1 MKSQHSTLTAMSLF
15 GLMAATL
22 GAAPSVS
29 VDNVVQRWPWNNK
42 VDITYTVNDGQDV
55 SASRFCRLVF
65 TVVIDGTTNIVDGV
79 TDVGASASTG
89 THVVTWTAP
98 DGIRSDTCSISAAL
112 YTAENPSGDDYMVID
127 LDTGAVTFEGLLAS
141 QEASNAR
148 YNVPLYKTDK
158 MVLRKVRGGVSYPLG
173 YNRND
178 IIASGNAPRTVV
190 PTHDWYYGVF
200 LVTQAQYQKICG
212 TNPSGCKTAED
223 GNEVAHRPAENMTWY
238 DLRGAGTRPGTPIQP
253 NAGGAFFQ
261 RLAAK
266 TGVTSFDLPTE
277 EMSEIATRTG
287 LNYQFVWGLE
297 STDWQLY
304 SWSKVNHPSGFS
316 VAVGKLLP
324 NNWGLYDVTGNVY
337 EWQLDDC
344 SRADLT
350 QPHDM
355 FVPADDGANSQR
367 RVRCGGDW
375 AANNCSSHFLPTC
388 RAYSYEA
395 SNKIVL
401 FGFRV
406 ARVMP

>member
-1 MKSQHSTLTAMSLF
+1 MKAQHRTLTAMSLF
-15 GLMAATL
+15 GLVAATL

-55 SASRFCRLVF
+55 SVGRFCRLVF
-65 TVVIDGTTNIVDGV
+65 TVVIDGTTNLVDGV
-79 TDVGASASTG
+79 TDIGASASTG
-89 THVVTWTAP
+89 THVATWTAP
-98 DGIRSDTCSISAAL
+98 EGVRSDNCSVSAAL
-112 YTAENPSGDDYMVID
+112 YMAENPSGDDYMVID

-178 IIASGNAPRTVV
+178 IISGGNAPRTVV
-190 PTHDWYYGVF
+190 PGHDWYYGVF

-212 TNPSGCKTAED
+212 TNPSSCTKTEE
-223 GNEVAHRPAENMTWY
+223 GNEVAHRPAENMSWY
-238 DLRGAGTRPGTPIQP
+238 DLRGTGTRPTTQITPK
-253 NAGGAFFQ
+253 ADGAFFQ

-277 EMSEIATRTG
+277 EMSEIATRAG
-287 LNYQFVWGLE
+287 LNYQFVWGL
-297 STDWQLY
+297 TAADWQLY
-304 SWSKVNHPSGFS
+304 AWSKVNHPSGFS

-324 NNWGLYDVTGNVY
+324 NDWGLYDVTGNVY

-355 FVPADDGANSQR
+355 FVPADDGANTQR

-375 AANNCSSHFLPTC
+375 AAANCSDHFLPT
-388 RAYSYEA
+388 RRPYSWEA
-395 SNKIVL
+395 ANKISL